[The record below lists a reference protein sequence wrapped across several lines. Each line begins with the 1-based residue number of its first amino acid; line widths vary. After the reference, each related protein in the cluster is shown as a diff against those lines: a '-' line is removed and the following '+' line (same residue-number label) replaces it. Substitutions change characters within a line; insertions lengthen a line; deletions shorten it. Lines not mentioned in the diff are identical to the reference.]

1 MRLFLN
7 SKSFITA
14 LLIGVFVTS
23 GCSTNRATGE
33 QSFTAFMSE
42 EDEARI
48 GAEEH
53 PKMLQAFGG
62 TYDDAALEAYVRAIG
77 RKLVAQS
84 ELPDENF
91 QFFVL
96 NDDTVNAFALPGG
109 YIYVSRGL
117 IALCEDEAELAGV
130 IGHEIGHV
138 TARHSAQRYSSA
150 MATNIGLTAAG
161 ILGSILGAPSGLNNV
176 VSFGAQAALQTYSRE
191 QELEA
196 DRLGA
201 RYMSRVG
208 YSPAALTDFFAKL
221 DMQNGIEAH
230 KHGKTKDSFSV
241 MSTHPRTSD
250 RIIQA
255 RELAQTN
262 MPANPKRERALFL
275 GQIDGLLFGKDPK
288 EGFMRGDDFVHPDIG
303 FQFTFPP
310 GFTVRNGKSDVTGSD
325 NNGNIIIFDMENPKV
340 ATGFANLN
348 DYLVKN
354 WAPNAKISLGNV
366 ERLTINGL
374 EASTGTASV
383 NTNQGRRDL
392 RMLAIRGNRDQIFRF
407 MFATVPGNTDAMS
420 LPLRRVTYSFRTL
433 NPSERANIDAP
444 RIRLHKVK
452 PGDTE
457 SGLARRMPLG
467 KYNDDWFKAL
477 NLNELSNGLKAG
489 DTVKVVNN

>member
-1 MRLFLN
+1 MRHRFN
-7 SKSFITA
+7 STWILSTLVIST
-14 LLIGVFVTS
+14 LLLS
-23 GCSTNRATGE
+23 GCSTNRATGK

-77 RKLVAQS
+77 RDLVAQS
-84 ELPDENF
+84 ELPDMEF

-109 YIYVSRGL
+109 YVYISRGL

-138 TARHSAQRYSSA
+138 TARHSAQRHSSA
-150 MATNIGLTAAG
+150 QAANIGLTAIG
-161 ILGSILGAPSGLNNV
+161 ILESIFGVPTGLNNV
-176 VSFGAQAALQTYSRE
+176 VSFGAQAALQSYSRN

-201 RYMSRVG
+201 RYMSRAG

-221 DMQNGIEAH
+221 DMQNGIEAD
-230 KHGKTKDSFSV
+230 KAGKSIDNYSV

-250 RIIQA
+250 RIEQ
-255 RELAQTN
+255 AQTLARTN
-262 MPANPKRERALFL
+262 IPKGAKRERALFL
-275 GQIDGLLFGKDPK
+275 SQVDGLIFGKDPK
-288 EGFMRGDDFVHPDIG
+288 EGLMRGDSFVHPKIG

-310 GFTVRNGKSDVTGSD
+310 NFTVENGKSAVTGS
-325 NNGNIIIFDMENPKV
+325 NGKDTKIVFDMENPNA
-340 ATGFANLN
+340 ATGFADLT
-348 DYLVKN
+348 DYISKT
-354 WAPNAKISLGNV
+354 WASNAKITTNDV
-366 ERLTINGL
+366 QRLTINGL
-374 EASTGTASV
+374 DAATATANV
-383 NTNQGRRDL
+383 NTNQGARDL

-407 MFATVPGNTDAMS
+407 LFATAPSITEEMS
-420 LPLRRVTYSFRTL
+420 LPLRRVSYSFRIL
-433 NPSERANIDAP
+433 NPDEATNISAP

-452 PGDTE
+452 SGETE
-457 SGLARRMPLG
+457 NSLANKMPLG
-467 KYNDDWFKAL
+467 KFNDDWFKAL

-489 DTVKVVNN
+489 GTVKIVKN

>member
-1 MRLFLN
+1 MRQRFKPTWVL
-7 SKSFITA
+7 SA
-14 LLIGVFVTS
+14 LIVSTLMAS

-42 EDEARI
+42 EEEARV

-53 PKMLQAFGG
+53 PKILQAFGG
-62 TYDDAALEAYVRAIG
+62 TYDDAALETYVRAIG

-84 ELPDENF
+84 ELPDADF

-138 TARHSAQRYSSA
+138 TARHSAQRHSSTQ
-150 MATNIGLTAAG
+150 ATNIGLTAVG

-176 VSFGAQAALQTYSRE
+176 VSFGAQAALKSYSRAH
-191 QELEA
+191 ELEA

-201 RYMSRVG
+201 RYMSRAG

-221 DMQNGIEAH
+221 DMQNGIEAD
-230 KHGKTKDSFSV
+230 KAGKPKDSYSV

-250 RIIQA
+250 RIEQA
-255 RELAQTN
+255 RMLAQTD
-262 MPANPKRERALFL
+262 MPTNAKRERALFL
-275 GQIDGLLFGKDPK
+275 SQVDGLIFGKDPK
-288 EGFMRGDDFVHPDIG
+288 EGFMQGDNFVHPEIG
-303 FQFTFPP
+303 FQFTFPSN
-310 GFTVRNGKSDVTGSD
+310 FTVENGKSNVTGS
-325 NNGNIIIFDMENPKV
+325 NGKDTNIIFDMENQKI
-340 ATGFANLN
+340 ATSFADLT
-348 DYLVKN
+348 DYISKA
-354 WAPNAKISLGNV
+354 WAPKANIITSNV
-366 ERLTINGL
+366 ERLTINNL
-374 EASTGTASV
+374 DAATTTATV

-407 MFATVPGNTDAMS
+407 LFATTPTVTEEMS
-420 LPLRRVTYSFRTL
+420 LLLRRVTYSFRIL
-433 NPSERANIDAP
+433 NPDEVANISAP

-452 PGDTE
+452 SGETE
-457 SGLARRMPLG
+457 TDLANRMQLG
-467 KYNDDWFKAL
+467 EFNDDWFKAL
-477 NLNELSNGLKAG
+477 NLNEISNGLKAG
-489 DTVKVVNN
+489 DTVKVVGN

>member
-1 MRLFLN
+1 MQQYFS
-7 SKSFITA
+7 SKWIISA
-14 LLIGVFVTS
+14 LLISVFVIS

-42 EDEARI
+42 EDEARV

-109 YIYVSRGL
+109 YVYVSRGL

-150 MATNIGLTAAG
+150 MATNIGLTAVG

-176 VSFGAQAALQTYSRE
+176 VSLGAQAALQSYSRE

-221 DMQNGIEAH
+221 DMQNGIEAD
-230 KHGKTKDSFSV
+230 KQGKSKDNFSV

-250 RIIQA
+250 RISQA
-255 RELAQTN
+255 RELAHRH

-275 GQIDGLLFGKDPK
+275 GQVDGLLFGKDPK
-288 EGFMRGDDFVHPDIG
+288 EGFMRGNDFVHPDIG
-303 FQFTFPP
+303 FQFSFPP
-310 GFTVRNGKSDVTGSD
+310 DFTVKNSKSDVTGSD
-325 NNGNIIIFDMENPKV
+325 ANGNIIIFDMENPKV

-348 DYLVKN
+348 DYLAKA
-354 WAPNAKISLGNV
+354 WAPNAKVSINNV

-374 EASTGTASV
+374 DASTGTASV

-407 MFATVPGNTDAMS
+407 MFATVPSNTSAMS
-420 LPLRRVTYSFRTL
+420 LPLRRVTYSFKL
-433 NPSERANIDAP
+433 LSPDERDNIDAP

-452 PGDTE
+452 SGDTE
-457 SGLARRMPLG
+457 SGLARKMPLG
-467 KYNDDWFKAL
+467 KYNDDWFKVL
-477 NLNELSNGLKAG
+477 NLNELSNGLRTG
-489 DTVKVVNN
+489 DTVKVVGH